1 MCVCVSEAILDNAR
15 LMLQTEN
22 VQANAEDFKERYEN
36 EQPFRKAVEEEIS
49 SLYKVIDDANLTK
62 AELEEQMENMRA
74 ELRNLEHNHEQVP
87 PNSVQKTHDLTSDHE
102 TNTTACKLTD
112 GAAGEH

>member
-1 MCVCVSEAILDNAR
+1 M
-15 LMLQTEN
+15 
-22 VQANAEDFKERYEN
+22 
-36 EQPFRKAVEEEIS
+36 EEEIS

-87 PNSVQKTHDLTSDHE
+87 PTSVQKRHDLTSNDK
-102 TNTTACKLTD
+102 TNID
-112 GAAGEH
+112 